1 MEITFRCSDL
11 LKKSAKNFWFRVEMP
26 KNYEEE
32 RKNVSR
38 LIYRVLTE
46 SLDVR
51 NAILKFPEDSTD
63 LTIKTAYHALIHMEA
78 DEDLRKMDLDY
89 RDEQDDYLEF
99 IAQILQKGEELPQNI
114 IKNYDKYYKN
124 VETPRSDSM
133 KGLVKSLC
141 KFLNV

>member
-1 MEITFRCSDL
+1 
-11 LKKSAKNFWFRVEMP
+11 MP